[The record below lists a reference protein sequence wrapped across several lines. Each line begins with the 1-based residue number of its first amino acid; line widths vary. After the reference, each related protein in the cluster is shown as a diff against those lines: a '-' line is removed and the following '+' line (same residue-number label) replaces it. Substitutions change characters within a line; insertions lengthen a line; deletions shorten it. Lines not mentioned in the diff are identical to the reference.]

1 MDDISGIPGAESWTT
16 VEPVL
21 KGWSSDRK
29 FYVQDQAG
37 RRLLL
42 RLSAGSTYH
51 RKQQEYEGIQRFNG
65 LDFPMSRAVD
75 FGLYGLGEDG
85 EQSVYMLLTW
95 VDGVP
100 LEECLPGLPPE
111 EQYRLGAEAGRILKQ
126 MHMIPVEEELP
137 HWEADMQSKILSR
150 IREYEDCPY
159 HLEGDQQVIAFV
171 RENIGLIHNVEK
183 VYHHG
188 DFHIGNLLYTPEG
201 KIGVIDF
208 NRWDIGDYAEEFY
221 KLQIFDRERSIPFAA
236 GKLEGYFGGPPPEAF
251 WKRQALYVA
260 YTSLY
265 SIKWSVPYGAAD
277 IQDMMDRCR
286 LALKDYDGFR
296 RYIPRWY
303 PVTGSNILS
312 KRLK

>member
-1 MDDISGIPGAESWTT
+1 MDFVSGIPGAESWTT
-16 VEPVL
+16 AEPVL

-29 FYVQDQAG
+29 FYVENQAG
-37 RRLLL
+37 SRLLL
-42 RLSAGSTYH
+42 RLSAGHTLH
-51 RKQQEYEGIQRFNG
+51 RKQQEYEAIQRFNG
-65 LDFPMSRAVD
+65 LGFPMSRAVD
-75 FGLYGLGEDG
+75 FGIYGEGEGG
-85 EQSVYMLLTW
+85 EQCVYMLLTW

-100 LEECLPGLPPE
+100 LEERLPGLPPE

-126 MHMIPVEEELP
+126 MHTIPVEEELP
-137 HWEADMQSKILSR
+137 HWEADMQSTILSR
-150 IREYEDCPY
+150 IKEYENCPY
-159 HLEGDQQVIAFV
+159 RLEGDQQVIAFV
-171 RENIGLIHNVEK
+171 RQNIGLIHNVEK

-188 DFHIGNLLYTPEG
+188 DFHVGNLIYTPEG

-265 SIKWSVPYGAAD
+265 SIKWSIPYGAAD
-277 IQDMMDRCR
+277 VQDMMARCR
-286 LALKDYDGFR
+286 LALSDYDHFR
-296 RYIPRWY
+296 RTVPGWY
-303 PVTGSNILS
+303 LGDGE
-312 KRLK
+312 